1 MIELDRAEESFLLAW
16 LAGDRTRTT
25 ASLLDQAEAAGL
37 ALNGKTRNGRLV
49 SLGMWIGNHASQQ
62 LATSAGPVVILPAGI
77 RSGYQR
83 YQIQQHRPT
92 EE

>member
-1 MIELDRAEESFLLAW
+1 MLELDPKEESFLLAW

-25 ASLLDQAEAAGL
+25 AALLDQAEAAGL

-49 SLGMWIGNHASQQ
+49 SLGMWISNHAN
-62 LATSAGPVVILPAGI
+62 TPIETPAGALVIVAAGI

-83 YQIQQHRPT
+83 YRIRQHRPT